1 MPYVAPLQQHAH
13 TIGGGRCPVDEGE
26 GGEEGNEKEQVD
38 EVEARR
44 TEHPDATA
52 APRDGICA
60 AAAEWGTGR
69 VRATEAPRMF
79 EQHRSLIGR

>member
-1 MPYVAPLQQHAH
+1 MAGLDDSHGDVVSEDLWRDPIPSPDHLADFQE
-13 TIGGGRCPVDEGE
+13 D
-26 GGEEGNEKEQVD
+26 K
-38 EVEARR
+38 VEARR

-60 AAAEWGTGR
+60 AATEWGTGR